1 MIRGLYTAVTGLM
14 TQEARQNVITQDLS
28 NANTTGY
35 KSDDVKV
42 KDFKEVMLQ
51 NYQNIVNGKN
61 QRSVIGSLSYGSAV
75 DETTTDFSQ
84 GILKDTGLDTDF
96 ALNGKGFFVVSK
108 DDGTGNLTNYYTRD
122 GHFSVDL
129 NGYLIDESGNKVMG
143 RNSATGAD
151 EPIQVGNAKLTMDSS
166 NNLYLD
172 GKQAYKFD
180 LVDFNNYNSMQKIG
194 DNLYSAQN
202 PINSDAV
209 VNEKKLENSNVNVAN
224 AVTDMMT
231 AYRIYESNQKVVQAM
246 DETLGKAVND
256 VGTVR

>member
-14 TQEARQNVITQDLS
+14 TQEARQNVITQNLS

-35 KSDDVKV
+35 KADDIQV
-42 KDFKEVMLQ
+42 KDFKEALIQ
-51 NYQNIVNGKN
+51 NYQNIVNGKHE
-61 QRSVIGSLSYGSAV
+61 RSVIGSLSFGSGI

-96 ALNGKGFFVVSK
+96 GLQGNGFFVVAK
-108 DDGTGNLTNYYTRD
+108 DDGAGNPTNYYTRN

-129 NGYLIDESGNKVMG
+129 NGYLIDDNGNKVIG
-143 RNSATGAD
+143 KNADTGAD
-151 EPIQVGNAKLTMDSS
+151 EPIAVGNAKITMDKN

-172 GKQAYKFD
+172 GKKTYQFD
-180 LVDFNNYNSMQKIG
+180 LVDFDNYNSMKKVG
-194 DNLYSAQN
+194 DNLYSAEN
-202 PINSDAV
+202 PKASDAV
-209 VNEKKLENSNVNVAN
+209 VNQKQLETSNVNVAN
-224 AVTDMMT
+224 AVTDMMST
-231 AYRIYESNQKVVQAM
+231 YRSYESNQKVVQAM